1 MAAPEGSAAPKD
13 IEPDSAPDPTGLSG
27 PPRSPARR
35 WRAATLKALRWV
47 LVGVFGVAA
56 LGSLSLT
63 SPTVRW
69 RAKLLYHRA
78 RGEFREI
85 PFPTFVRWL
94 GRDSVVDLSPLLDNR
109 NVGAAI
115 SNELTDDAAANV
127 GMRIF
132 ADNCARCHGEQGLG
146 AVGPS
151 LVSSIGRF
159 SDWSYFSTVKWGRR
173 GTLMLPQP
181 LSDREIWSTLTFVR
195 RLLRSSEASRLAKGE
210 HPRLDVRPEQIA
222 RASET
227 SDEWLTYAGG
237 YAGHHHS
244 RLAQITPK
252 NVRQLTLA
260 WSAQFRTTEES
271 LQGSP
276 LVSGDLLFVPG
287 PPGELEAFD
296 ARTGVR
302 LWQFARPVP
311 SNIALC
317 CGTGNRGMALVGDT
331 IFAATLD
338 AHLVAVEAHTG
349 RHLWET
355 EVADVTDGYSMTG
368 APLVIGDRVVVGV
381 AGGDYGAPGFL
392 AAFSTRDGRRLWQ
405 FDTVPKPGQPGHETW
420 TGDSWK
426 TGGASTW
433 MTGAYDPGLG
443 LVYWGVANAAPV
455 YANQPRHGDNL
466 YSMCALALD
475 LATGKLRWH
484 YQFTPADEHD
494 WDSANQPIVADIT
507 WKGSPTAALLWAN
520 RNGFFYGLD
529 RRTGQ
534 FLFAK
539 PFAKQTWATGFDPAG
554 RPITDPRARPS
565 AGGTLVWPWAGG
577 ATNWQPPSYDAARGL
592 VFIPTTDAAGLFYS
606 ETDES
611 REPGQIVRGGAA
623 RRADD
628 QPGRVSL
635 KAVAAAS
642 GDVRWDAELAQGLD
656 VGLYVS
662 GVLSTDGGL
671 VFVGH
676 AQEFLAFDADTGKQL
691 WRINLGGLIKA
702 APISYAVDG
711 KQMIAIMAGRSLY
724 VLALPDPAR

>member
-1 MAAPEGSAAPKD
+1 MAVPEGSAVSKEAKPDAAP
-13 IEPDSAPDPTGLSG
+13 EPPDLSG
-27 PPRSPARR
+27 RAHAAARD
-35 WRAATLKALRWV
+35 WRAAAVKALRWF
-47 LVGVFGVAA
+47 LVVAVGLAA
-56 LGSLSLT
+56 LGSLSLM
-63 SPTVRW
+63 SPSVRW
-69 RAKLLYHRA
+69 RAKLLYHRM
-78 RGEFREI
+78 RGEYREI

-94 GRDSVVDLSPLLDNR
+94 RRDSVVDLSPLLDNR

-115 SNELTDDAAANV
+115 SNELTDETAANV

-210 HPRLDVRPEQIA
+210 HPRLNVRPEQIA
-222 RASET
+222 RSSET

-237 YAGHHHS
+237 YGGHHHS

-252 NVRQLTLA
+252 NVRALTLA

-302 LWQFARPVP
+302 VWQFARPVP

-317 CGTGNRGMALVGDT
+317 CGTGNRGMAIVGDT

-338 AHLVAVEAHTG
+338 AHLLAVEAHTG

-392 AAFSTRDGRRLWQ
+392 AAYSTRDGRRLWQ

-420 TGDSWK
+420 SGDSWK

-433 MTGAYDPGLG
+433 MTGAYDAQLG

-466 YSMCALALD
+466 YSMCALAVD

-507 WKGSPTAALLWAN
+507 WQGKRTPALLWAN
-520 RNGFFYGLD
+520 RNAFFYALD

-539 PFAKQTWATGFDPAG
+539 PFAKQT
-554 RPITDPRARPS
+554 
-565 AGGTLVWPWAGG
+565 
-577 ATNWQPPSYDAARGL
+577 
-592 VFIPTTDAAGLFYS
+592 
-606 ETDES
+606 
-611 REPGQIVRGGAA
+611 
-623 RRADD
+623 
-628 QPGRVSL
+628 
-635 KAVAAAS
+635 
-642 GDVRWDAELAQGLD
+642 
-656 VGLYVS
+656 
-662 GVLSTDGGL
+662 
-671 VFVGH
+671 
-676 AQEFLAFDADTGKQL
+676 
-691 WRINLGGLIKA
+691 
-702 APISYAVDG
+702 
-711 KQMIAIMAGRSLY
+711 
-724 VLALPDPAR
+724 